1 MNISRKSLVSLIGS
15 LALVMAVGS
24 AAAVQDGKPVNSTNG
39 MGAMGAMHPGHHGM
53 MHAKNM
59 RGMHMMPA
67 TVTEVNKKTGMVS
80 VNAEGM
86 ALKVHFPPASVADLK
101 QGDKITLHLAYS
113 KP

>member
-1 MNISRKSLVSLIGS
+1 MNISRKPLVSLFGS
-15 LALVMAVGS
+15 LALVMAVSG
-24 AAAVQDGKPVNSTNG
+24 AAVAQGNQPAGSMNSMRP
-39 MGAMGAMHPGHHGM
+39 MGPMGPGHHGM
-53 MHAKNM
+53 MRARNV

-67 TVTEVNKKTGMVS
+67 TVTEVNKETGMVS

-101 QGDKITLHLAYS
+101 EGDKITLHLAYS